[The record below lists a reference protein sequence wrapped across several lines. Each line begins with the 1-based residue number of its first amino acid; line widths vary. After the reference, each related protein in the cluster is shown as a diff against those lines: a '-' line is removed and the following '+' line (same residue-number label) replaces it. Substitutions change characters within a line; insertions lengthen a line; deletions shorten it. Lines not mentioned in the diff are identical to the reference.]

1 MYAPFQDRFEALEN
15 QRKAL
20 FSILEKEPQELL
32 EKQPPQG
39 GWSVAQVLGHLV
51 EAETASL
58 KYLRTKL
65 KYADTVG
72 PSSFADR
79 FRAGLLRT
87 WLALPLKAKAP
98 AALAEPAPDL
108 SITAIMADYTALR
121 EQWKQELENIPAHLN
136 KGQLFKHGIA
146 GKMDLT
152 EALVF
157 FRGHFK
163 HHEKQIDR
171 ILTSVKA
178 G

>member
-1 MYAPFQDRFEALEN
+1 MHTPFQKRFEALEN
-15 QRKAL
+15 QRRSL
-20 FSILEKEPQELL
+20 FSKLEKEPQELL
-32 EKQPPQG
+32 EKQPPSG

-58 KYLRTKL
+58 KYLRIKL

-72 PSSFADR
+72 PSSIADR

-98 AALAEPAPDL
+98 ATLAEPAPDL
-108 SITAIMADYTALR
+108 SIVAIMADYTTLR
-121 EQWKQELENIPAHLN
+121 QQWEQELEKIPANLN
-136 KGQLFKHGIA
+136 NGQLFKHGIA

-152 EALVF
+152 EALSF
-157 FRGHFK
+157 FKGHFR

-171 ILTSVKA
+171 ILTALKV